1 MTTPSLASF
10 ATLDRA
16 AWAALAPGEPGDDVL
31 GPLARLVAV
40 RREQDL
46 RRRSALAELSG
57 ALVRGGPGARG
68 YVVAVAGGVA
78 AGKSRIAGELAALL
92 EEQGA
97 GPVARVST
105 DDLLLPNA
113 ELEARGLTER
123 KGFPES
129 YDHPALLALLDAVR
143 AGEGPVEVPVYA
155 HRLQDRVPGEATTVD
170 RPAVLVL
177 EGLRSLAG
185 PEPGEAVG
193 VRDRVDLGVYVDA
206 ADEHAR
212 GWYLERF
219 RSWRVDAADDPGSF
233 LHPLRAMPDDEADA
247 LALRV
252 WDAVNAPN
260 VRDHVLPTRE
270 HADVVLRKGAGH
282 AVTAVLVRRV

>member
-1 MTTPSLASF
+1 MTVPSLASF

-16 AWAALAPGEPGDDVL
+16 AWADLAAGAPGDDVL

-57 ALVRGGPGARG
+57 VLVRGGPGARG

-78 AGKSRIAGELAALL
+78 AGKSRIARELAALL
-92 EEQGA
+92 ADHGA
-97 GPVARVST
+97 GPVARIST
-105 DDLLLPNA
+105 DDFLLPNA
-113 ELEARGLTER
+113 ELEARGLKER

-129 YDHPALLALLDAVR
+129 YDHAALVALLDAVR
-143 AGEGPVEVPVYA
+143 AGHGPVAVPVYA
-155 HRLQDRVPGEATTVD
+155 HRLQDRVPGETTTVD
-170 RPAVLVL
+170 RPAVLII

-193 VRDRVDLGVYVDA
+193 VRDRVDLGIYVDA

-219 RSWRVDAADDPGSF
+219 RSWRVDAAEDPGAF

-270 HADVVLRKGAGH
+270 HADVVLCKGAGH
-282 AVTAVLVRRV
+282 AVTEVLVRRV

>member
-1 MTTPSLASF
+1 MTAPSPASF
-10 ATLDRA
+10 ASLDRA
-16 AWAALAPGEPGDDVL
+16 AWAALRHDAPGDDVL

-46 RRRSALAELSG
+46 RRRSALGELSG
-57 ALVRGGPGARG
+57 ALVRGGAGARG
-68 YVVAVAGGVA
+68 FVVAVAGGVA
-78 AGKSRIAGELAALL
+78 AGKSRIAGELAGLL
-92 EEQGA
+92 TAHGA

-105 DDLLLPNA
+105 DDFLLPNA
-113 ELEARGLTER
+113 ELQERGLTER

-129 YDHPALLALLDAVR
+129 YDHAGLIALLDAVR
-143 AGEGPVEVPVYA
+143 AGDGPVDVPVYA
-155 HRLQDRVPGEATTVD
+155 HRLQDRVPGEVTTVD

-185 PEPGEAVG
+185 PGPGDAVG
-193 VRDRVDLGVYVDA
+193 VRDRVDLGIYVDA

-212 GWYLERF
+212 AWYLERF
-219 RSWRVDAADDPGSF
+219 RTWRVDAADDPGAF
-233 LHPLRAMPDDEADA
+233 LHPLREMPDADADA

-282 AVTAVLVRRV
+282 EVSEVLVRRV

>member
-1 MTTPSLASF
+1 MPAASLAPF

-16 AWAALAPGEPGDDVL
+16 AWAALAPGAPGGGVL

-57 ALVRGGPGARG
+57 ALVRGGGGARG

-78 AGKSRIAGELAALL
+78 TGKSRIARELAALL
-92 EEQGA
+92 ADEGA

-105 DDLLLPNA
+105 DDFLLPNA

-143 AGEGPVEVPVYA
+143 AGDGPVAVPVYA
-155 HRLQDRVPGEATTVD
+155 HRLQDRVPGETTTVD

-177 EGLRSLAG
+177 EGLRALAG
-185 PEPGEAVG
+185 PEPGEDVG
-193 VRDRVDLGVYVDA
+193 VRDRVDLGIYVEA

-212 GWYLERF
+212 AWYLERF
-219 RSWRVDAADDPGSF
+219 RSWRVDAADDPGAF
-233 LHPLRAMPDDEADA
+233 LHGLREMPDDEADA

-260 VRDHVLPTRE
+260 VRDHVLPTRA

-282 AVTAVLVRRV
+282 VVTEVLVRRV